1 MVKSLVVLAAGMGS
15 RFGGLKQME
24 PVGPNGEFILDYS
37 VQDAISAGTDKI
49 VFVIRKDLEK
59 DFREIVG
66 RKWEN
71 RIDIDYAM
79 QEMDDLP
86 EGFSIPEDRRKP
98 WGTAHAVFA
107 ARNVVNG
114 PFMVVNADDFY
125 GAEAFRLNS
134 QFLSDTGNDANS
146 YGMVAYRLDKTLSKY
161 GTVSRGVCAVDD
173 DGMLID
179 IEERLTLKRCDDGII
194 RDGDTAFADETFV
207 SMNMYAF
214 KRSFMDHLAA
224 GLPAFLKSAE
234 NDPKKE
240 YQITTELR
248 HLLRD
253 GLVTMKVMQTAS
265 PWFGITSPEDKDEV
279 VARLKTLKQTD
290 NR

>member
-24 PVGPNGEFILDYS
+24 PVGPNGESILDYS
-37 VQDAISAGTDKI
+37 VQEAISAGNNKI

-134 QFLSDTGNDANS
+134 QFLSDTSNDANS

-234 NDPKKE
+234 KEPEKE

-248 HLLRD
+248 HLLHD

-265 PWFGITSPEDKDEV
+265 SWFGITSPEDKDEV

>member
-134 QFLSDTGNDANS
+134 QFLSDTSNDANS

-234 NDPKKE
+234 KEPEKE

-248 HLLRD
+248 HLLHD

-265 PWFGITSPEDKDEV
+265 SWFGITSPEDKDEV

>member
-86 EGFSIPEDRRKP
+86 EGFSVPEGRRKP

-234 NDPKKE
+234 KEPEKE

-248 HLLRD
+248 HLLHD

-265 PWFGITSPEDKDEV
+265 SWFGITSPEDKDEV
-279 VARLKTLKQTD
+279 VARLKTLTKTD